1 MSLLDKL
8 LQADVEK
15 LTEKPHKKHEIK
27 RLSAKMNTKFE
38 LELVALNPKRYAEIQ
53 RLAVELS
60 KKGGIKDV
68 NMFDPKIFTLLDG
81 IKEPN
86 LKDKKLLDHFNVP
99 TPKELILKL
108 FLSGEIDDIK
118 DEIDILSGYEKDEEE
133 ADEEIKN

>member
-15 LTEKPHKKHEIK
+15 LTEKPNKKYEVK
-27 RLSAKMNTKFE
+27 RLSEKLKTKFE
-38 LELVALNPKRYAEIQ
+38 LELIALSPKRYAEIQ
-53 RLAVELS
+53 RLTVELN
-60 KKGGIKDV
+60 KKGSFKDI
-68 NMFDPKIFTLLDG
+68 NTFEPKILTLLEG
-81 IKEPN
+81 IKEPS

-118 DEIDILSGYEKDEEE
+118 DEIDILSGYEKDEDEP
-133 ADEEIKN
+133 DEEIKN